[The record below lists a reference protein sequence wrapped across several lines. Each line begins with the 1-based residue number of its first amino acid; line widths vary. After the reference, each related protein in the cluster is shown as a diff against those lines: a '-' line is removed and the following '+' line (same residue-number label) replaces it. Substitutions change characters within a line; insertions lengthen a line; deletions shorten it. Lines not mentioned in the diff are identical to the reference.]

1 MKRTFIK
8 QPDRN
13 SKKMTLTR
21 QMEDGE
27 FTPITP
33 GTYTV
38 TCTDVKEGVIEN
50 PAFGN
55 GDIIRFTVSFDDLL
69 DTEGAEVIRDAIAN
83 DKLTPMS
90 KLTEWL
96 IAFGVSATVGESLD
110 IEECMGRKAL
120 AKVTNV
126 EKNDKTY
133 DRITSLLPSPKAAT
147 RDTEVDVSGAAH
159 CRVVDICPRSGLH
172 SGPRQSRAMAAEMY
186 DGREP
191 KDLDGKEREAVFAA
205 LCEELCRKADTL
217 RHPRDSS
224 EGSSP
229 PTDNMRRTHEC

>member
-1 MKRTFIK
+1 
-8 QPDRN
+8 
-13 SKKMTLTR
+13 MTLTR

-90 KLTEWL
+90 KLTEWTL
-96 IAFGVSATVGESLD
+96 AFGVSAAVGESLD

-126 EKNDKTY
+126 DKNDKTY
-133 DRITSLLPSPKAAT
+133 DRIASLLPAPKTAAQQQ
-147 RDTEVDVSGAAH
+147 EVDIPGLT
-159 CRVVDICPRSGLH
+159 VVEWWRFIRGQGFTTEEAKS
-172 SGPRQSRAMAAEMY
+172 MAAAMY
-186 DGREP
+186 DGAEP
-191 KDLDGKEREAVFAA
+191 KDLDGIDREAVYAA
-205 LCEELCRKADTL
+205 L
-217 RHPRDSS
+217 
-224 EGSSP
+224 
-229 PTDNMRRTHEC
+229 

>member
-1 MKRTFIK
+1 
-8 QPDRN
+8 
-13 SKKMTLTR
+13 MTLTR

-90 KLTEWL
+90 KLTEW
-96 IAFGVSATVGESLD
+96 ITAFGVVVAVGESAD

-133 DRITSLLPSPKAAT
+133 DRITALLPSPKAAAPKA
-147 RDTEVDVSGAAH
+147 D
-159 CRVVDICPRSGLH
+159 VDISELPIIEWWTFVRAQGH
-172 SGPRQSRAMAAEMY
+172 TQMAVRAMAAEMF
-186 DGREP
+186 DGQEP

-205 LCEELCRKADTL
+205 L
-217 RHPRDSS
+217 
-224 EGSSP
+224 
-229 PTDNMRRTHEC
+229 

>member
-1 MKRTFIK
+1 
-8 QPDRN
+8 
-13 SKKMTLTR
+13 MTLTR

-96 IAFGVSATVGESLD
+96 IAFGVSASVGESLD

-120 AKVTNV
+120 AKVTNI

-133 DRITSLLPSPKAAT
+133 DRISSLLPSPKAAT
-147 RDTEVDVSGAAH
+147 RDTEVNVSELPIVEWWSYVRAQGFTQMA
-159 CRVVDICPRSGLH
+159 V
-172 SGPRQSRAMAAEMY
+172 RAMAAEMF

-191 KDLDGKEREAVFAA
+191 KDLSGEEREAVFAA
-205 LCEELCRKADTL
+205 L
-217 RHPRDSS
+217 
-224 EGSSP
+224 
-229 PTDNMRRTHEC
+229 